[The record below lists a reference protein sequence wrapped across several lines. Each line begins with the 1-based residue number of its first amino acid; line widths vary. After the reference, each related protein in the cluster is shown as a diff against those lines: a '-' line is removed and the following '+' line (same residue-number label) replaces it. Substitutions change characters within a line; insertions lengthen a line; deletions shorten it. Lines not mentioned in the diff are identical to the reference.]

1 MTDRRRARSAH
12 TEEVVVAAA
21 TRLFVERGY
30 ARTSI
35 ADVAEAAGVSE
46 RTVYVRFA
54 GKAELLK
61 RAIDV
66 AAAGDTEGVPVS
78 ARAWMTEALSAPTL
92 DDRID
97 LLSAGIAE
105 MHARLVPLVGVALE
119 VVSEQVIAESA
130 RGGRTGTR
138 NSMTRFWKSA
148 ERDGLLEDGVDVAW
162 LAETAT
168 IVAAAETA
176 LLRRHVVGDRGYAA
190 WLARTLRQLARPEG
204 GPRPA
209 ASRGPRRS

>member
-35 ADVAEAAGVSE
+35 TDVAEAAGVSE

-66 AAAGDTEGVPVS
+66 AAAGDTQGVPVS

-97 LLSAGIAE
+97 LLAAGIAE

-119 VVSEQVIAESA
+119 VVSEPVIAESA

-138 NSMTRFWKSA
+138 NSMTRFWESA
-148 ERDGLLEDGVDVAW
+148 ERDGLLADGTDVAW
-162 LAETAT
+162 LAETTT

-176 LLRRHVVGDRGYAA
+176 LLRRHVAGDKGYAG

-204 GPRPA
+204 GRPA
-209 ASRGPRRS
+209 RR